1 MRFLSGHWAL
11 SLQKLPLLRFHSC
24 AWVVRF
30 RCRGGCP
37 HPPAKPSPLG
47 EGGWPQARRMRGT
60 LPVMRVVRFN
70 CRDGPVWPP
79 ALCKT
84 LCRARPPGRAALAP
98 RNTGRAGLGPA
109 PTKGRRVPH
118 IP

>member
-37 HPPAKPSPLG
+37 HPPAKPSPKG
-47 EGGWPQARRMRGT
+47 EGLFPLSGGNIP
-60 LPVMRVVRFN
+60 
-70 CRDGPVWPP
+70 
-79 ALCKT
+79 
-84 LCRARPPGRAALAP
+84 
-98 RNTGRAGLGPA
+98 
-109 PTKGRRVPH
+109 KGQKG
-118 IP
+118 